1 MKSNFSEEEKPMPSS
16 TTYDFSNTVVA
27 ITGAAG
33 NLGAATARAFLNA
46 HATLVLLDRSP
57 DRLPQ
62 LFPEL
67 AGNPAHYLAT
77 GVDVN
82 DAEAVAAV
90 VTEAVTRFGHID
102 ALINT
107 AGGYRAG
114 TPLHET
120 PLGDWDFLLN
130 LNGRSVFTVCRAFV
144 PQMLK
149 QGAGRIVNIASRG
162 ALVGDAGAAP
172 YSASKSVV
180 LRLTESL
187 SAELKNRGI
196 NVNCILP
203 GLIDTPPNRAAMP
216 KADYSKWVTPEALAE
231 VILFL
236 TSDAASA
243 IHGAALPVYG
253 RG

>member
-1 MKSNFSEEEKPMPSS
+1 MPNSINF
-16 TTYDFSNTVVA
+16 DFSDRVVA

-33 NLGAATARAFLNA
+33 NLGVATARAFQAANA
-46 HATLVLLDRSP
+46 RLVLLDRSAE
-57 DRLPQ
+57 RLPQ

-67 AGNPAHYLAT
+67 AASPNHYLAT

-82 DAEAVAAV
+82 DADAVANV
-90 VTEAVTRFGHID
+90 VAETLNRFGRVD

-120 PLGDWDFLLN
+120 PLGDWDFLMN
-130 LNGRSVFTVCRAFV
+130 LNGRSVFNVCHAFI
-144 PQMLK
+144 PPMLK
-149 QGAGRIVNIASRG
+149 QGSGKIVNIASRG
-162 ALVGDAGAAP
+162 GLAGDAGAAI

-180 LRLTESL
+180 IRLTESL
-187 SAELKNRGI
+187 AAELKAHGI

-203 GLIDTPPNRAAMP
+203 GMIDTPPNRAAMP
-216 KADYSKWVTPEALAE
+216 KADFSKWVRPEALAN

-236 TSDAASA
+236 CSETASA

-253 RG
+253 RS

>member
-1 MKSNFSEEEKPMPSS
+1 MHSATNF
-16 TTYDFSNTVVA
+16 DFTNQVIA

-33 NLGAATARAFLNA
+33 NLGVATARAFLQANA
-46 HATLVLLDRSP
+46 KLVLLDRAAE
-57 DRLPQ
+57 RLPQ

-67 AGNPAHYLAT
+67 NGSPNHHLAT

-90 VTEAVTRFGHID
+90 AAQAQKQFGRVD

-120 PLGDWDFLLN
+120 PLSDWDFLLN
-130 LNGRSVFTVCRAFV
+130 LNGRSVFTACRAFV
-144 PQMLK
+144 PLMLS
-149 QGAGRIVNIASRG
+149 QGSGHIVNIASRG
-162 ALVGDAGAAP
+162 ALAGEAGAGL

-187 SAELKNRGI
+187 SAELKGHGI

-216 KADYSKWVTPEALAE
+216 KADYSKWVTPESLAN

-236 TSDAASA
+236 SSEAASA

>member
-1 MKSNFSEEEKPMPSS
+1 MHSS
-16 TTYDFSNTVVA
+16 TSFDFTGQVVA

-33 NLGAATARAFLNA
+33 NLGAATARAFLQA
-46 HATLVLLDRSP
+46 RAKLVLLDRAP
-57 DRLPQ
+57 DRLQQ

-67 AGNPAHYLAT
+67 SDAPDHYLAT

-90 VTEAVTRFGHID
+90 AATAQQRLGRVD

-120 PLGDWDFLLN
+120 PLHDWDFLMN
-130 LNGRSVFTVCRAFV
+130 LNGRSVFTACRAFA
-144 PQMLK
+144 PLMLQ
-149 QGAGRIVNIASRG
+149 QGSGHIVNIASRG
-162 ALVGDAGAAP
+162 ALAGEAGAAL

-187 SAELKNRGI
+187 SAELKGHGI
-196 NVNCILP
+196 NVNCVLP

-216 KADYSKWVTPEALAE
+216 QADYSTWVTPEALAN

-236 TSDAASA
+236 SSEAASA

>member
-1 MKSNFSEEEKPMPSS
+1 MHSS
-16 TTYDFSNTVVA
+16 TSFDFTGQVIA

-33 NLGAATARAFLNA
+33 NLGAATARAFLQA
-46 HATLVLLDRSP
+46 RAQLVLLDRAP
-57 DRLPQ
+57 DRLQQ

-67 AGNPAHYLAT
+67 VDQPDHYLAT

-90 VTEAVTRFGHID
+90 AATAQQRLGRVD

-114 TPLHET
+114 TPLHAT
-120 PLGDWDFLLN
+120 PLSDWDFLMN
-130 LNGRSVFTVCRAFV
+130 LNGRSVFTACRAFV
-144 PQMLK
+144 PLMLP
-149 QGAGRIVNIASRG
+149 QGSGRIVNIASRG
-162 ALVGDAGAAP
+162 ALAGEAGAAL

-187 SAELKNRGI
+187 SAELKGHGI

-216 KADYSKWVTPEALAE
+216 QADFSKWVTPEALAN

-236 TSDAASA
+236 SSEAASA

>member
-1 MKSNFSEEEKPMPSS
+1 MSS
-16 TTYDFSNTVVA
+16 SVHFDFTNQVIA

-33 NLGAATARAFLNA
+33 NLGLATARALLPTGA
-46 HATLVLLDRSP
+46 RLVLLDRAP
-57 DRLPQ
+57 ERLAH

-67 AGNPAHYLAT
+67 VAAPNHYLAG

-82 DAEAVAAV
+82 DAAALATVAA
-90 VTEAVTRFGHID
+90 EARNRFGRVD

-130 LNGRSVFTVCRAFV
+130 LNGRSVFNTCRAFV
-144 PQMLK
+144 PGMLE
-149 QGAGRIVNIASRG
+149 QGTGRIVNIASRG
-162 ALVGDAGAAP
+162 ALAGEAGAAL

-180 LRLTESL
+180 IRLTESL
-187 SAELKNRGI
+187 SAELKGHGI
-196 NVNCILP
+196 NVNCLLP

-216 KADYSKWVTPEALAE
+216 NADYSQWVTPEALAD

-236 TSDAASA
+236 ISDAASA
-243 IHGAALPVYG
+243 IHGAALPVFG

>member
-1 MKSNFSEEEKPMPSS
+1 MPNSIHF
-16 TTYDFSNTVVA
+16 DFSDQVVA

-33 NLGAATARAFLNA
+33 NLGVATARAFQTANA
-46 HATLVLLDRSP
+46 RLVLLDRAA

-67 AGNPAHYLAT
+67 AASPNHYLAG

-82 DAEAVAAV
+82 DADAINDVVAE
-90 VTEAVTRFGHID
+90 TLKRFGRVD
-102 ALINT
+102 ALVNT

-114 TPLHET
+114 TRLHET
-120 PLGDWDFLLN
+120 PPDDWDFLMN
-130 LNGRSVFTVCRAFV
+130 LNGRSVFTVSRAFI
-144 PQMLK
+144 PPMLK
-149 QGAGRIVNIASRG
+149 QGSGKIVNIASRG
-162 ALVGDAGAAP
+162 ALAGDAGSGI

-180 LRLTESL
+180 IRLTESL
-187 SAELKNRGI
+187 AAELKEHGI

-216 KADYSKWVTPEALAE
+216 KADFSKWVTPEVLAN

-236 TSDAASA
+236 CSESAAA

-253 RG
+253 RS

>member
-1 MKSNFSEEEKPMPSS
+1 MPNSINF
-16 TTYDFSNTVVA
+16 DFSNQVVA
-27 ITGAAG
+27 ITGAAD
-33 NLGAATARAFLNA
+33 NLGVATARAFQA
-46 HATLVLLDRSP
+46 AKARLVLLDRSAE
-57 DRLPQ
+57 RLPQ

-67 AGNPAHYLAT
+67 AASPNHYLAT

-82 DAEAVAAV
+82 DADAVANV
-90 VTEAVTRFGHID
+90 VAETLSRFGRVD

-114 TPLHET
+114 TLLHET
-120 PLGDWDFLLN
+120 PLGDWDFLMN
-130 LNGRSVFTVCRAFV
+130 LNGRSVFSVCRAFT
-144 PQMLK
+144 PPMLK
-149 QGAGRIVNIASRG
+149 QGSGKIVNIASRG
-162 ALVGDAGAAP
+162 ALAGDANAAI

-180 LRLTESL
+180 IRLTESL
-187 SAELKNRGI
+187 AAELKAHGI
-196 NVNCILP
+196 NVNCLLP

-216 KADYSKWVTPEALAE
+216 KADFSKWVTPEALAD

-236 TSDAASA
+236 CSEAASP

>member
-1 MKSNFSEEEKPMPSS
+1 MHNS
-16 TTYDFSNTVVA
+16 TSFDFTGQVIA

-33 NLGAATARAFLNA
+33 NLGAATARAFLQA
-46 HATLVLLDRSP
+46 RAQLVLLDRAP
-57 DRLPQ
+57 DRLQQ

-67 AGNPAHYLAT
+67 VDQPDHYLAT

-90 VTEAVTRFGHID
+90 AATAQQRLGRVD

-120 PLGDWDFLLN
+120 PLSDWDFLMN
-130 LNGRSVFTVCRAFV
+130 LNGRSVFTACRAFV
-144 PQMLK
+144 PLMLP
-149 QGAGRIVNIASRG
+149 QGSGRIVNIASRG
-162 ALVGDAGAAP
+162 ALAGEAGAAL

-187 SAELKNRGI
+187 SAELKGHGI

-216 KADYSKWVTPEALAE
+216 QADYSKWVTPEALAN

-236 TSDAASA
+236 SSEAASA

>member
-1 MKSNFSEEEKPMPSS
+1 MPNSIHF
-16 TTYDFSNTVVA
+16 DFSNQVVA

-33 NLGAATARAFLNA
+33 NLGIATARAFQAANA
-46 HATLVLLDRSP
+46 QLVLLDRAA

-67 AGNPAHYLAT
+67 AASSDHYLAG

-82 DAEAVAAV
+82 DADAVANV
-90 VTEAVTRFGHID
+90 VTETLKRFGHVD
-102 ALINT
+102 ALVNT

-114 TPLHET
+114 MPLHET
-120 PLGDWDFLLN
+120 PPGDWDFLMN
-130 LNGRSVFTVCRAFV
+130 LNGRSVFTVSRAFI
-144 PQMLK
+144 PAMLK
-149 QGAGRIVNIASRG
+149 QSSGKIVNIASRG
-162 ALVGDAGAAP
+162 ALAGDAGSAI

-180 LRLTESL
+180 MRLTESL
-187 SAELKNRGI
+187 AAELKGHGI

-216 KADYSKWVTPEALAE
+216 KADFGKWVTPEVLAQ
-231 VILFL
+231 VIMFL
-236 TSDAASA
+236 CSEAAAA

-253 RG
+253 RS

>member
-1 MKSNFSEEEKPMPSS
+1 MPNS
-16 TTYDFSNTVVA
+16 TSFDFANQVVA

-33 NLGAATARAFLNA
+33 NLGVAVARAYQKA
-46 HATLVLLDRSP
+46 GAKLVLLDRAP
-57 DRLPQ
+57 DRLQ
-62 LFPEL
+62 KLFTDL
-67 AGNPAHYLAT
+67 AASPDHYLAT
-77 GVDVN
+77 GVDVT
-82 DAEAVAAV
+82 DAESVVAVAAE
-90 VTEAVTRFGHID
+90 TASRFGRVD

-120 PLGDWDFLLN
+120 PLADWNFLMD

-144 PQMLK
+144 PQLLQ
-149 QGAGRIVNIASRG
+149 QGAGKIVNIASRG
-162 ALVGDAGAAP
+162 ALVGEAGAAL

-180 LRLTESL
+180 MRLTESL
-187 SAELKNRGI
+187 SAELKPKGI
-196 NVNCILP
+196 NVNCVLP

-216 KADYSKWVTPEALAE
+216 KADYSRWVTPEALAE
-231 VILFL
+231 IILFL

-243 IHGAALPVYG
+243 IHGAAIPVYG

>member
-1 MKSNFSEEEKPMPSS
+1 MPNSINF
-16 TTYDFSNTVVA
+16 DFSDQVVA

-33 NLGAATARAFLNA
+33 NLGIATARAFQTANA
-46 HATLVLLDRSP
+46 RLVLLDRAAE
-57 DRLPQ
+57 RLPQ

-67 AGNPAHYLAT
+67 AASSNHYLAT

-82 DAEAVAAV
+82 DADAVARV
-90 VTEAVTRFGHID
+90 VTQTLARFGRVD

-130 LNGRSVFTVCRAFV
+130 LNARSVFNVCRAFI
-144 PQMLK
+144 PPMLK
-149 QGAGRIVNIASRG
+149 QDAGKIVNIASRG
-162 ALVGDAGAAP
+162 GLAGEANAAI

-180 LRLTESL
+180 IRLTESL
-187 SAELKNRGI
+187 AAELKGHGI

-216 KADYSKWVTPEALAE
+216 KADFSKWVTPETLAA

-236 TSDAASA
+236 CSQAAAA